1 MVGHHSEHQYL
12 ASVPI
17 EDILCDSKILCHSN
31 AKSDPI
37 IAQFVMNRCCANS
50 PQLGRGLT
58 LVIRIAGDEPE
69 RSLRELA
76 TRFTDTVN
84 AEYSRVPGRGHKV
97 PTPWEGDERWRC
109 RGWRLVNATRL
120 RRGRDPAKSVV

>member
-1 MVGHHSEHQYL
+1 MRQ
-12 ASVPI
+12 
-17 EDILCDSKILCHSN
+17 LCKILCHSN

-109 RGWRLVNATRL
+109 RAGVWLTRPGCDAGGTQL
-120 RRGRDPAKSVV
+120 NLLFNTVASKNSR